1 MTEVLPDAL
10 ASRLGY
16 LLKHAQQQL
25 AQAAAPVMLPFGIDG
40 RELAVLTVLA
50 GAIPLS
56 QQEAAERLGVDRT
69 TMVALV
75 DALEAKG
82 LVERHR
88 SAQDRRR
95 NIVELTPAGQDC
107 LRGASS
113 ARDKVER
120 EFLTPLGDDLG
131 QQFIRALQIL
141 AKRPHN

>member
-1 MTEVLPDAL
+1 
-10 ASRLGY
+10 
-16 LLKHAQQQL
+16 
-25 AQAAAPVMLPFGIDG
+25 
-40 RELAVLTVLA
+40 
-50 GAIPLS
+50 
-56 QQEAAERLGVDRT
+56 
-69 TMVALV
+69 MVALV

-107 LRGASS
+107 LRRAGR

-120 EFLTPLGDDLG
+120 EFLAPLGDDLA

-141 AKRPHN
+141 ASRPQD